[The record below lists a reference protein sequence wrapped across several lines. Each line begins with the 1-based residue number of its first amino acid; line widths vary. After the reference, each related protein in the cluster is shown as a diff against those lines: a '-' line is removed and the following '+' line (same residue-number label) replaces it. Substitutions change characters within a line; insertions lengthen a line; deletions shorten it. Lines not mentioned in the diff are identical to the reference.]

1 MAVLVTLVVTRSGI
15 WCESTPGLEFV
26 QGVSCVREVRSW
38 WIGLIFLVCDTA
50 VVMGH
55 PVYV

>member
-1 MAVLVTLVVTRSGI
+1 MAVLVTLVVTRGGVWWEI
-15 WCESTPGLEFV
+15 NPGLEFIW
-26 QGVSCVREVRSW
+26 GVYCVREVHSW